1 MYSTTSTRPLLRRA
15 VACLSGTAVALTGVV
30 ALHAP
35 AASAA
40 VSEAPGDAR
49 IIAKMEKQ
57 RIIAKMEKQ
66 RIIAKEKQRIIA
78 KMEKQRIIAKEKQ
91 RIIA

>member
-1 MYSTTSTRPLLRRA
+1 MYSTTLTRPLLRRA

-49 IIAKMEKQ
+49 IIAKMENQ
-57 RIIAKMEKQ
+57 RIIAKEKQ

-78 KMEKQRIIAKEKQ
+78 KEKQRIIAKEKQ

>member
-1 MYSTTSTRPLLRRA
+1 MDSTTLTRPLLRRA

-78 KMEKQRIIAKEKQ
+78 
-91 RIIA
+91 